1 MRWRRIRRIAYNWA
15 SKRPE
20 NPGMKRKTRSDAP
33 QVIGF
38 LGIGLDA
45 DGQRRVTKA
54 EHFLLVGGSA
64 ETHERMQ
71 ETVVKFEE
79 ALDKTGKKLRDV
91 TPHEAAELLRDAG
104 QID

>member
-1 MRWRRIRRIAYNWA
+1 
-15 SKRPE
+15 
-20 NPGMKRKTRSDAP
+20 MKRKPRTVGP
-33 QVIGF
+33 EVVGF

-45 DGQRRVTKA
+45 DGHRRVTKA
-54 EHFLLVGGSA
+54 DHFLLVGGSA

-91 TPHEAAELLRDAG
+91 SPQEAVELFRDAHRTG
-104 QID
+104 